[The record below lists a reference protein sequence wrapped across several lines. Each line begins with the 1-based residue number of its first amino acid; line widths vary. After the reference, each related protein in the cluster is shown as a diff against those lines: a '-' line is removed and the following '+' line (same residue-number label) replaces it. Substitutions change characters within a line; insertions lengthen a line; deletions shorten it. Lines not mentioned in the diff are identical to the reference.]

1 MRPCF
6 FGLSGFSFFSH
17 LLTSSSFALLTQNF
31 DTQFEK
37 FLSFFIFY
45 FFYLFP
51 NCLSIHKCI
60 RFVICSFFFFS
71 KIVQYWNLQI
81 KRKRFILLKSLWVT
95 PLIQSHVVPGP
106 SLTCARSGQVRS
118 YARSY
123 LSWLETVTLCSF
135 VLCQDLPWWLIGG
148 NVLLLTNSAF
158 HRSQKIFLY
167 YLTLNVF
174 F

>member
-31 DTQFEK
+31 DIQFEK
-37 FLSFFIFY
+37 FLSFFFLV
-45 FFYLFP
+45 FFIYSQIAFQYINAFGLLFV
-51 NCLSIHKCI
+51 L
-60 RFVICSFFFFS
+60 FFFS